1 MMLSPACC
9 EYGMPPHHTIRG
21 ASYSVAHAHS
31 VRGFANNAPCLYRGI
46 PRYAL
51 HRRLRGK
58 GGAAFTPGTM
68 LCGDSGFGAGRRN
81 NGCRFEPHDGASH
94 EIASCA
100 QLAAARLGRRTG
112 CVPAGIVISFG
123 VDGIVTF
130 MPLRGGQR
138 ETAQV
143 LHIVHEGFFVL
154 HCARLC

>member
-1 MMLSPACC
+1 LQTTRHACIAVSHVTPSIVAC
-9 EYGMPPHHTIRG
+9 EAR
-21 ASYSVAHAHS
+21 AA
-31 VRGFANNAPCLYRGI
+31 RRLLRAPCCAAI
-46 PRYAL
+46 PGL
-51 HRRLRGK
+51 VL
-58 GGAAFTPGTM
+58 AAEIM
-68 LCGDSGFGAGRRN
+68 DAV
-81 NGCRFEPHDGASH
+81 FEPHDGASH

-100 QLAAARLGRRTG
+100 QLAAARFGRRTG